1 MRAAT
6 PHRRSDR
13 PVPDQPVVS
22 PPAAACSTADAYS
35 PIAPHSLGLVDRTDD
50 GSRASRPGVGGEA
63 TASPA
68 IEPAME
74 PEVTDPLVAL
84 IQAEPR
90 MAQRL
95 LNAHADDGTGRCRIC
110 STGAQ
115 TGRFQWP
122 CTIHKCARQAHETTG
137 QPHFI

>member
-13 PVPDQPVVS
+13 PVPDQPVLS
-22 PPAAACSTADAYS
+22 PPTAASSTADAPA
-35 PIAPHSLGLVDRTDD
+35 PIAPHGLGLVDHSGD
-50 GSRASRPGVGGEA
+50 GSRADRRGAGRKA

-68 IEPAME
+68 IE

-84 IQAEPR
+84 IQAEPG

-95 LNAHADDGTGRCRIC
+95 LRAYADDGTGRCRIC

-122 CTIHKCARQAHETTG
+122 CTIHKRAHQAHETTD

>member
-1 MRAAT
+1 VRAAT
-6 PHRRSDR
+6 HIGGLIYQCPTSPSSPRR
-13 PVPDQPVVS
+13 PL
-22 PPAAACSTADAYS
+22 PARQHAHS
-35 PIAPHSLGLVDRTDD
+35 PIAPHGVGLVDRTDD
-50 GSRASRPGVGGEA
+50 GSRADRRGAGGKA

-68 IEPAME
+68 IE

-84 IQAEPR
+84 IQAEPG

-95 LNAHADDGTGRCRIC
+95 LRAHADDGTGRCRIC

-122 CTIHKCARQAHETTG
+122 CTIHKRALQAHETTI

>member
-1 MRAAT
+1 VRAAT

-22 PPAAACSTADAYS
+22 RPTAAASTADAPA
-35 PIAPHSLGLVDRTDD
+35 PIAPHGLAGD
-50 GSRASRPGVGGEA
+50 GSRADRCGAGGGEA
-63 TASPA
+63 TTSPT
-68 IEPAME
+68 IE

-84 IQAEPR
+84 IQAEPG

-95 LNAHADDGTGRCRIC
+95 LSAHADDGTGRCRIC

-122 CTIHKCARQAHETTG
+122 CTIHKRAHQAHEIAG
-137 QPHFI
+137 RPHFI